1 MTATKFL
8 HIKKPDTCI
17 DITVRIKITFFKKKD
32 EYLKI
37 TVPCPL
43 FSDFLNAI
51 LTQQHYSYNNI

>member
-1 MTATKFL
+1 MTATKIL

-17 DITVRIKITFFKKKD
+17 DITVRIKITFFKKKN

-51 LTQQHYSYNNI
+51 LIQHYSYNNI

>member
-17 DITVRIKITFFKKKD
+17 DITVRIKNHILLKKN

-37 TVPCPL
+37 IVPCPL

-51 LTQQHYSYNNI
+51 LIQQHYSYNDI